1 MLTVLIAFVFGICV
15 TTLVRLTHLVHSTA
29 GAVLPGVIAM
39 LTVSVLLF
47 RRVGKQ
53 VTPLVEEAQRHVQG
67 GRRELALQKLREAL
81 RFARWQPL
89 LGGQLHMQLGV
100 LQYVS
105 GDLDAALSELEQTGS
120 RPWEGPAFLGCTHFK
135 KHKDDAMVRAFERAV
150 KTGKKESLA
159 WTVYAWC
166 LQSRNR
172 RDQAVAVLKRGVDKV
187 PADARLKAN
196 LELASENKKIKVAP
210 YGDKWAAFMLDG
222 SLPGVPDNVPK
233 FARGFAQRPGF
244 RQRPQRKGR

>member
-1 MLTVLIAFVFGICV
+1 M
-15 TTLVRLTHLVHSTA
+15 
-29 GAVLPGVIAM
+29 
-39 LTVSVLLF
+39 
-47 RRVGKQ
+47 
-53 VTPLVEEAQRHVQG
+53 
-67 GRRELALQKLREAL
+67 
-81 RFARWQPL
+81 
-89 LGGQLHMQLGV
+89 
-100 LQYVS
+100 
-105 GDLDAALSELEQTGS
+105 
-120 RPWEGPAFLGCTHFK
+120 
-135 KHKDDAMVRAFERAV
+135 

-244 RQRPQRKGR
+244 RQRPSAKAANSKNRLTADSQQVTVPERKKQAVERRDRGVSGFFCVRDCTL